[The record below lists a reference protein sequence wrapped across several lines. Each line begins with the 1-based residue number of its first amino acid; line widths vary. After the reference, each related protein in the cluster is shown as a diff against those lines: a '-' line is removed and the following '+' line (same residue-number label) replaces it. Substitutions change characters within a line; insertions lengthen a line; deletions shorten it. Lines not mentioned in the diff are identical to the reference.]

1 MKDILRRLAF
11 PWFAIL
17 AGVIGLALQS
27 WLLSS
32 VGDRGLLPTP
42 HIATSVCLLLLAAT
56 LEICL
61 LAILKISP
69 NTDYAALFP
78 RSPIAAAG
86 TAIAAIGMLI
96 SAFSMPAS
104 GILGLLTPITGVLAG
119 IALLVTAYYRYQG
132 LQPNCLFHGAVAVFF
147 IIRTMA
153 CCQGWGSE
161 PQLQTYFFPLLASLL
176 LLIASYYRAELDV
189 LSKSSRWYA
198 FFSQGAL
205 MCCLS
210 SGVHSQGLFYLSAA
224 LWLASDYFVLI
235 PARQE

>member
-1 MKDILRRLAF
+1 MKDSLRRIAF

-32 VGDRGLLPTP
+32 AGDRGLLPSP
-42 HIATSVCLLLLAAT
+42 HVATSVCLLLLAAT
-56 LEICL
+56 LEVCL
-61 LAILKISP
+61 LAILKVSP
-69 NTDYAALFP
+69 TDNYTELFP
-78 RSPIAAAG
+78 QSPVAAAG
-86 TAIAAIGMLI
+86 TAIAAIGMLL

-104 GILGLLTPITGVLAG
+104 GILKLLTPITGILAG
-119 IALLVTAYYRYQG
+119 ICLLVTAYYRFKG
-132 LQPNCLFHGAVAVFF
+132 LQPNCLFHSAVAVFF

-153 CCQGWGSE
+153 CCQSWGSE
-161 PQLQTYFFPLLASLL
+161 PQLQTYLFPLLAALL

-189 LSKSSRWYA
+189 MSKSTRWYI

-210 SGVHSQGLFYLSAA
+210 SGAHNQGIFYLSAA
-224 LWLASDYFVLI
+224 LWLATDYFVLI

>member
-1 MKDILRRLAF
+1 MKDSLRRIAF

-32 VGDRGLLPTP
+32 AGNRGLLPSP

-56 LEICL
+56 LEVCL
-61 LAILKISP
+61 LAVLKFP
-69 NTDYAALFP
+69 PTGEYAELFP

-96 SAFSMPAS
+96 SAFSMPAT
-104 GILGLLTPITGVLAG
+104 GILKLLTPITGILAG
-119 IALLVTAYYRYQG
+119 IALLVTAYYRFKG
-132 LQPNCLFHGAVAVFF
+132 LQPNCLFHSAVAVFF

-153 CCQGWGSE
+153 CCQSWGSE
-161 PQLQTYFFPLLASLL
+161 PQLQTYLFPLLAALL

-189 LSKSSRWYA
+189 MSKSSRWYI

-210 SGVHSQGLFYLSAA
+210 SGAHSQGLFYLSAA